1 MNPRLVSRT
10 CTRAAR
16 AVTLSASLAALAVG
30 GCAGDGVGITANGE
44 LIATATSPDGP
55 ATTDYGFRLMGQRV
69 DPTLPSGSTGG
80 VTGSCRVGPS
90 GRELRLES
98 VGGPVNQ
105 LQGLRITL
113 NDWSEDACTDCLHG
127 TAQVTVGSLV
137 FSAEDRRAAGASA
150 CTLSATRVGS
160 LGMSVTANCAGLAA
174 PGDPR
179 TVALRGTMTVE
190 SCDGQDS
197 R

>member
-1 MNPRLVSRT
+1 MHPPLVLRA
-10 CTRAAR
+10 RPLAAR
-16 AVTLSASLAALAVG
+16 AVTLSAALAALALSA
-30 GCAGDGVGITANGE
+30 CAGDGVGITANGE
-44 LIATATSPDGP
+44 LIATATSPDSP

-105 LQGLRITL
+105 LQGLRVTL
-113 NDWSEDACTDCLHG
+113 NDWSEDTCANCLHG
-127 TAQVTVGSLV
+127 TAQVTIGSLV

-150 CTLSATRVGS
+150 CTLTATRVGS
-160 LGMSVTANCAGLAA
+160 LGMSVTANCAGLTAA
-174 PGDPR
+174 GDPR